1 MRTVKQWLSAMLSFC
16 LLLACTGCQSEQ
28 DEIYSAVMSEINADE
43 STSQLL
49 EIDYDSPDYIGP
61 KPDESA
67 KPTPIPGDTLS
78 GTLLIKSFREHK
90 EFPEITWLAKE
101 FMELHPGVEIQ
112 CEFDF
117 GFWEERDMAEITR
130 RQDAF
135 YSRLGIELASG
146 EADYLLWGLAEDLDY
161 SAFMRSGV
169 LTDFRTFWES
179 DPDIHEEGY
188 FMEVIE
194 AFDVNG
200 QLPILAYGFNITGLY
215 FDRAIMD
222 ELGVDTDS
230 LVTVNSDELLTW
242 YEQARK
248 THPDLQLLF
257 TSPGKDTLFRTERV
271 SYIDLETK
279 SANFA
284 SPEFAAFLE
293 RTRNVLSGDPDLNLY
308 NELGHGSGI
317 DMNESIEY
325 RKTGKLSPYIT
336 IWPKSVNNRFEHK
349 AMAKP
354 ALAVEQELQLY
365 DIAHST
371 QQPFEHVVGPFPFVS
386 TDGHLVVTAGYGD
399 NFAMPSCLKNKE
411 LAWEFIKYCFSERKD
426 LTFDRFG
433 YTSCHYYLDPSIPV
447 NKANYCKMADDLPT
461 FVKSGFVYEYLFNEF
476 DPVDGEELLKS
487 MEEILTMKPTNP
499 GKYNVDV
506 QDYLDE
512 FYINELTTPEQCA
525 EKVQGRAEIWLNE

>member
-16 LLLACTGCQSEQ
+16 LLLVCTGCQNGQ
-28 DEIYSAVMSEINADE
+28 DELYSQVMAEINADK
-43 STSQLL
+43 SADQLL
-49 EIDYDSPDYIGP
+49 GIDYNAPDYIGP
-61 KPDESA
+61 KPDEST

-78 GTLLIKSFREHK
+78 GTLLIKSFREHT

-135 YSRLGIELASG
+135 YSRLGIELTSG

-179 DPDIHEEGY
+179 DPDIREEDY

-200 QLPILAYGFNITGLY
+200 QLPILAYGFNIAGLY

-222 ELGVDTDS
+222 ELGVDTDN
-230 LVTVNSDELLTW
+230 LITVNSDELLTW

-257 TSPGKDTLFRTERV
+257 TSPGKDTLFQTERI
-271 SYIDLETK
+271 SYIDLKTRN
-279 SANFA
+279 ANFA
-284 SPEFAAFLE
+284 SPAFETFLE
-293 RTRNVLSGDPDLNLY
+293 RTRDVLSGDPDLNLY

-336 IWPKSVNNRFEHK
+336 TWPKSVNNRFEHK
-349 AMAKP
+349 AMANP
-354 ALAVEQELQLY
+354 ALAVVQELQLY
-365 DIAHST
+365 DIAHLT
-371 QQPFEHVVGPFPFVS
+371 Q
-386 TDGHLVVTAGYGD
+386 
-399 NFAMPSCLKNKE
+399 
-411 LAWEFIKYCFSERKD
+411 
-426 LTFDRFG
+426 
-433 YTSCHYYLDPSIPV
+433 
-447 NKANYCKMADDLPT
+447 
-461 FVKSGFVYEYLFNEF
+461 
-476 DPVDGEELLKS
+476 
-487 MEEILTMKPTNP
+487 
-499 GKYNVDV
+499 
-506 QDYLDE
+506 
-512 FYINELTTPEQCA
+512 
-525 EKVQGRAEIWLNE
+525 